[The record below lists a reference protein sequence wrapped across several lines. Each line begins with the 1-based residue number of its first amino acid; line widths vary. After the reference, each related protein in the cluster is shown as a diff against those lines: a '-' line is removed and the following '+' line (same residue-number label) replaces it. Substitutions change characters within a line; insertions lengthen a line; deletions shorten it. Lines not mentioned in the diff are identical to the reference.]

1 MHNLAVVTGGF
12 FGAPDVVARTFHE
25 CRVNNGQT
33 DPRVFHILPKR
44 DDKVDCPS
52 VPVSFQVSNCGLSI
66 ADLHGQ
72 SATEQ

>member
-1 MHNLAVVTGGF
+1 M
-12 FGAPDVVARTFHE
+12 VARTFHE

-52 VPVSFQVSNCGLSI
+52 VPVSFRVSDCGLSI